1 MRESLGT
8 AASETRLGR
17 RPSNLPADKDC
28 FVLLA
33 PGPLSPALEKYYT
46 HPISRDVW
54 RMVEEARMA
63 PLRGL
68 LSAGSG
74 V

>member
-1 MRESLGT
+1 MRESVGT
-8 AASETRLGR
+8 AASEPRPGR
-17 RPSNLPADKDC
+17 CPSNLPADKNC
-28 FVLLA
+28 FVLPV
-33 PGPLSPALEKYYT
+33 PGPLSPALEKYST
-46 HPISRDVW
+46 RPISTDVW